1 MTESKKGYSYTKEY
15 KQEHYRNNKEKYKQ
29 SEINNNHY
37 DPIFCKICN
46 TTLIQKS
53 MTTHL
58 KSQKHAR
65 MQEIEI
71 IDDKIKCK
79 ICNKFISKSNY
90 KRHTRSKTHIEN
102 INLNIN

>member
-1 MTESKKGYSYTKEY
+1 MVVNKEKYSYSKEY
-15 KQEHYRNNKEKYKQ
+15 KQEYYQKNKEMIKQ
-29 SEINNNHY
+29 YEIDIHRF
-37 DPIFCKICN
+37 DPIFCEICN
-46 TTLIQKS
+46 KTIKQ
-53 MTTHL
+53 MNMPAHL
-58 KSQKHAR
+58 KSQNHAR
-65 MQEIEI
+65 MQVIEI